1 MVYLAVNL
9 RKMDF
14 VRRMKFST
22 KLNLAIILLSLIMVV
37 YLSNKTY
44 VEQVKRINTCINEF
58 GNDQAKLISSYVA
71 AIKGENEALEEGEK
85 SELSA
90 YLSQKSFY
98 ERGYAF
104 IIDENGEILAHAKSR
119 IPDEDLLIGKKSLRT
134 ATGEFQKFTYNDWY
148 IYQHTL
154 ENNGMKVVAKIPIY
168 EASGDIRLRNWII
181 TLFPVLYSSIFIFIL
196 FRFTKTVTS
205 PLERGVQFA
214 QKLSEGNLKSSFSVE
229 RNDEMGELAEALN
242 SMSKKLSVVVADISN
257 GAQQVLT
264 TGEEI
269 SHSANQ
275 VSNGAA
281 KQATNVEELAST
293 IDEIAHSFHQ
303 ASKVASTTGEIAKST
318 SSDLDK
324 ISAASSESIQAIRQ
338 IAERIGVISEISF
351 QTNLLALN
359 AAVEAARAGTHGKG
373 FAVVATE
380 VRRLAEKS
388 KIAAQ
393 EINDLSEET
402 VEVTEKTG
410 NEMQEII
417 PSIKESSNLVQ
428 DVVTAIV
435 DLEGGVEQINA
446 AVQQLNEVT
455 QGNAASAEE
464 INATAEV
471 LTSEAKD
478 LSKLMA
484 FFKLK

>member
-1 MVYLAVNL
+1 
-9 RKMDF
+9 
-14 VRRMKFST
+14 MKFST
-22 KLNLAIILLSLIMVV
+22 KLNLAVILLALAMV
-37 YLSNKTY
+37 LFLANKTY
-44 VEQVKRINTCINEF
+44 VEQARRIRISIDNYSE
-58 GNDQAKLISSYVA
+58 DQAKFLLNFVRVVI
-71 AIKGENEALEEGEK
+71 GEETK
-85 SELSA
+85 IDTDTKRELSLF
-90 YLSQKSFY
+90 LSQKSFY
-98 ERGYAF
+98 DKGYAF
-104 IIDENGEILAHAKSR
+104 LVDAEGKIVAHPNSR
-119 IPDEDLLIGKKSLRT
+119 VPEEDLFIAKRSVGT
-134 ATGEFQKFTYNDWY
+134 NYDAIQKFTYNDWY
-148 IYQHTL
+148 IFHHNHESL
-154 ENNGMKVVAKIPIY
+154 GVRSVIKIPIY
-168 EASGDIRLRNWII
+168 EANAEVRKKLRVI
-181 TLFPVLYSSIFIFIL
+181 LFYAFFYTGVFVFIL
-196 FRFTKTVTS
+196 LQFTKTVTS
-205 PLERGVQFA
+205 PLKRGVIFA
-214 QKLSEGNLKSSFSVE
+214 QSLSDGNLKSSFTVSRE
-229 RNDEMGELAEALN
+229 DEMGELAKAL
-242 SMSKKLSVVVADISN
+242 SAMSQKLSGVVEEISN

-293 IDEIAHSFHQ
+293 VDEIAQSFHQ
-303 ASKVASTTGEIAKST
+303 ASRVASTTGDIAKST

-324 ISAASSESIQAIRQ
+324 ISAASSESIEAIRK

-359 AAVEAARAGTHGKG
+359 AAVEAARAGSHGKG

-417 PSIKESSNLVQ
+417 PNIKESSSLVQ
-428 DVVTAIV
+428 EVVTAIV

>member
-1 MVYLAVNL
+1 M
-9 RKMDF
+9 
-14 VRRMKFST
+14 
-22 KLNLAIILLSLIMVV
+22 
-37 YLSNKTY
+37 
-44 VEQVKRINTCINEF
+44 
-58 GNDQAKLISSYVA
+58 
-71 AIKGENEALEEGEK
+71 
-85 SELSA
+85 
-90 YLSQKSFY
+90 
-98 ERGYAF
+98 
-104 IIDENGEILAHAKSR
+104 
-119 IPDEDLLIGKKSLRT
+119 
-134 ATGEFQKFTYNDWY
+134 
-148 IYQHTL
+148 
-154 ENNGMKVVAKIPIY
+154 
-168 EASGDIRLRNWII
+168 
-181 TLFPVLYSSIFIFIL
+181 
-196 FRFTKTVTS
+196 
-205 PLERGVQFA
+205 
-214 QKLSEGNLKSSFSVE
+214 
-229 RNDEMGELAEALN
+229 
-242 SMSKKLSVVVADISN
+242 
-257 GAQQVLT
+257 
-264 TGEEI
+264 
-269 SHSANQ
+269 
-275 VSNGAA
+275 
-281 KQATNVEELAST
+281 AST